1 MSNLNISKNKIIV
14 STFFILFV
22 QLALSDYPKSKINN
36 LIVNNPGQQVPELSP
51 EVFAP
56 NIISTKYAEF
66 GIAISPDLSE
76 IYFTR
81 RGESPNPKIGKIM
94 FTKELNG
101 VWTKPEVVSFSG
113 VYNDMEPLITPNGKR
128 LIFGSN
134 RPQEKDGIPG
144 MFLQWYVEKTDD
156 GWSESKVLGPPFSNR
171 FVMYPTSAE
180 NDNMYFTGED
190 GIYKSVFLNN
200 YYQEPIKLGNEINSL
215 KRAAHP
221 YIAPDETYMIF
232 DAQPRGDLKS
242 DLFISYQKKDGSWTI
257 AESLGKDIN
266 TSESQAIAMMSP
278 DGKLLFFVRNGEIY
292 WVKTDSISK
301 LNQDYINAKQK

>member
-1 MSNLNISKNKIIV
+1 
-14 STFFILFV
+14 
-22 QLALSDYPKSKINN
+22 
-36 LIVNNPGQQVPELSP
+36 
-51 EVFAP
+51 
-56 NIISTKYAEF
+56 
-66 GIAISPDLSE
+66 
-76 IYFTR
+76 
-81 RGESPNPKIGKIM
+81 
-94 FTKELNG
+94 
-101 VWTKPEVVSFSG
+101 
-113 VYNDMEPLITPNGKR
+113 
-128 LIFGSN
+128 
-134 RPQEKDGIPG
+134 
-144 MFLQWYVEKTDD
+144 
-156 GWSESKVLGPPFSNR
+156 
-171 FVMYPTSAE
+171 MYPTVAN
-180 NDNMYFTGED
+180 NDNLYFTGED

-200 YYQEPIKLGNEINSL
+200 HYQAPIKLGNEINSL

-301 LNQDYINAKQK
+301 LNQDYINAKQKWFYIIEISINNYVISS